1 MGLEIPEQQ
10 KLWSSFRLDLRQML
24 DSSFIALQWVFN
36 KRWARFIKAGHPK
49 PWIPCGFSPRT
60 GGMHKII
67 KSILWGRKKG
77 WKDVNIECNLFSCLL
92 ESSSCFIH
100 NPLKLQK
107 SCPTPGLFNQK
118 QQGRNFPKKGRENCE
133 AQNLPKKGSAGI
145 FLKKKHHHQVG
156 SKQII
161 GDLAIQRVASQ
172 AGFPF
177 LLLILVPWKQ
187 LYEVTLIGESN
198 L

>member
-1 MGLEIPEQQ
+1 MGTEKKDEKTSASNAIYLV
-10 KLWSSFRLDLRQML
+10 
-24 DSSFIALQWVFN
+24 VFG
-36 KRWARFIKAGHPK
+36 I
-49 PWIPCGFSPRT
+49 
-60 GGMHKII
+60 
-67 KSILWGRKKG
+67 
-77 WKDVNIECNLFSCLL
+77 L
-92 ESSSCFIH
+92 ESSSCFIN

-107 SCPTPGLFNQK
+107 SCPTPGFLNQK
-118 QQGRNFPKKGRENCE
+118 QQGRNNQKGRENCE
-133 AQNLPKKGSAGI
+133 AQNLPKKLQLG
-145 FLKKKHHHQVG
+145 FFWKKHHNQVG

-187 LYEVTLIGESN
+187 LDEVALIGESN